1 MQREGNDGAGGER
14 GEEGSYWGI
23 TYLWCNGWWA
33 LVPGLQGGGGPFYG
47 WYFGV
52 GKCINRHG
60 KANSKRKEKKSGQEW
75 DFHDIYSFIFPLF
88 FLPVL
93 GRAAGGIF
101 FLKACLSEREN
112 DFSDEKLV

>member
-1 MQREGNDGAGGER
+1 MQREGNDGTGGER

-60 KANSKRKEKKSGQEW
+60 KANSKRHEKKSGQEW
-75 DFHDIYSFIFPLF
+75 DFHDIFFYFSSLFPASAGE
-88 FLPVL
+88 
-93 GRAAGGIF
+93 GRGGDIF
-101 FLKACLSEREN
+101 FRSLFE
-112 DFSDEKLV
+112 